1 MYMCICVCICVYMC
15 IYVYIYIYIYS
26 PSSRLG
32 KMINK
37 DNRKRNDEDNAKNQL
52 ERSHKRMKTYKQ
64 SEDIQIQTYI

>member
-1 MYMCICVCICVYMC
+1 MPQMQEQGRREPHTTMLQAL
-15 IYVYIYIYIYS
+15 IYS

-32 KMINK
+32 KMINN
-37 DNRKRNDEDNAKNQL
+37 DNRKKNDEDNAKNQL